1 MRLSGSFF
9 PLKILYLVASRPGR
23 KAKNKPVVTEDPVN
37 GNGDEKNG
45 SADGQKPE
53 INSITKD
60 LQLINFSQDI
70 LSSLVSPIRKDL
82 IFGEKTNLTIIIK
95 FSFRKVGSQGNCHF

>member
-1 MRLSGSFF
+1 M
-9 PLKILYLVASRPGR
+9 VASRPGR
-23 KAKNKPVVTEDPVN
+23 KAKNKPVVTEDPLN
-37 GNGDEKNG
+37 GNGEDKNG
-45 SADGQKPE
+45 LAEGQKPE

-82 IFGEKTNLTIIIK
+82 IFGEKIILTIIIK
-95 FSFRKVGSQGNCHF
+95 FHLRKVGSQGNRDF